1 QTQRDA
7 DRQLQTLEQRRER
20 LQQELRE
27 LHTPDPERLEQL
39 AGDRLAGEDQLEAA
53 QAELA
58 TLEGR
63 VPEADAER
71 SRAQA
76 AAQQDAQGL
85 ARLEARLAAL
95 VKLQE
100 DVQKQGALE
109 PWLAKHELA
118 GLGRLWQK
126 LHIEPGWET
135 ALEAALRERMAALEV
150 RSLDWARAFA
160 DDAPP
165 ARLAFYQVPVAAP
178 APAAPQGQTPLASLL
193 RVTDP
198 DLRTL
203 LNQWLAGLYTA
214 ADLTQAL
221 GGRASLPAGAAYVVK
236 AGHLVDA
243 HSVRFYAPDSE
254 QAGLLAR
261 QQEIENL
268 QREIKAQQLI
278 ADQARAAVAR
288 AEAAWQQVSQAIAPA
303 RQRVVEVT
311 RRVHDIQLEHSRLQQ
326 QAEQSGERAAR
337 LRQDLEELAAHEEDL
352 RATREEAEVRFEA
365 LDGELAEHQSRFSD
379 AEIDGETLSAQADA
393 ARTRLRELERAAQEA
408 EFAERGVQ
416 VRITDLQRNRQLAAD
431 QSQRAATELQQLE
444 TDLVDLDASASQAGL
459 QDALELRAERE
470 EALTRARLEL
480 DNLSALM
487 RGADEERMQQERG
500 LEPLRARITELQLQ
514 EQAARLAE
522 EQFTEQLNAREV
534 DRETLARELAEMPD
548 EWRKASWL
556 QSEVGRI
563 SRQVDALG
571 PVNLAALDE
580 LNTSRERKTFLDAQQ
595 QDLLTAMETL
605 EDAIRKIDR
614 ETRELLQE
622 TFNTVNRHFG
632 ELFPKLF
639 GGGEARLTMT
649 GDEILDAGVQV
660 MAQPPGKRNSTI
672 HLLSGGEKALTAT
685 ALVFALFKLNPAPF
699 CLLDEVDAPLDDAN
713 TERYA
718 NLVSNMSE
726 QTQFLFISH
735 NKIAMQMAKQLIG
748 VTMQEQGVSRI
759 VAVDIDSA
767 VQMAAEA

>member
-1 QTQRDA
+1 MRAALARVEQNLALVAQTQRDA

-165 ARLAFYQVPVAAP
+165 ARLAFYQVPAAAP

-221 GGRASLPAGAAYVVK
+221 AGRASLPAGAAYVVK

-303 RQRVVEVT
+303 RQRVAEVT

-431 QSQRAATELQQLE
+431 QSQRAGTELQQLE

-500 LEPLRARITELQLQ
+500 LERCAPASPNCNCRSRPPAWPRNSSPSSSTPARSTARRWPASWPRCPTSGARPVGCSPRWAAFRARST
-514 EQAARLAE
+514 R
-522 EQFTEQLNAREV
+522 
-534 DRETLARELAEMPD
+534 
-548 EWRKASWL
+548 W
-556 QSEVGRI
+556 GR
-563 SRQVDALG
+563 S
-571 PVNLAALDE
+571 
-580 LNTSRERKTFLDAQQ
+580 TW
-595 QDLLTAMETL
+595 
-605 EDAIRKIDR
+605 
-614 ETRELLQE
+614 
-622 TFNTVNRHFG
+622 
-632 ELFPKLF
+632 
-639 GGGEARLTMT
+639 
-649 GDEILDAGVQV
+649 
-660 MAQPPGKRNSTI
+660 PPWTN
-672 HLLSGGEKALTAT
+672 
-685 ALVFALFKLNPAPF
+685 
-699 CLLDEVDAPLDDAN
+699 
-713 TERYA
+713 
-718 NLVSNMSE
+718 
-726 QTQFLFISH
+726 
-735 NKIAMQMAKQLIG
+735 
-748 VTMQEQGVSRI
+748 
-759 VAVDIDSA
+759 
-767 VQMAAEA
+767 